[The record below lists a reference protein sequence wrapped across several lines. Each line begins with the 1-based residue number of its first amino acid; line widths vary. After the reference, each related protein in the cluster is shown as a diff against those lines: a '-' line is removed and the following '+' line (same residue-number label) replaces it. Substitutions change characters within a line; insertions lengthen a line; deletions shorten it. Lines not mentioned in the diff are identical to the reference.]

1 MAAFRNIAVVK
12 SPSLVLLCVCKKSFI
27 DWKVAVS
34 DLKHACPSS
43 PWVSCHVNVLFFG
56 LPTTYWGMILL
67 RSSGY
72 QFQRLKITCS
82 AKSTKAQKP
91 GTFRPCADEILLL
104 DQSLQANKPMNEL
117 MRPQSASVK
126 PTVCAGKLMWQS
138 HSFHFAS
145 DLFKDLEMLNHE
157 QWFNFHDNGG
167 AFFFCWCIFKFTFLC
182 LFVVFFFAGVLSSSR
197 PWTLCQRGYGYK
209 VLWYQP

>member
-27 DWKVAVS
+27 DGKIPVS

-104 DQSLQANKPMNEL
+104 DQSLQANKPMNWWDLKVQVWSQLFARENSCG
-117 MRPQSASVK
+117 RVI
-126 PTVCAGKLMWQS
+126 
-138 HSFHFAS
+138 HFILLLICS
-145 DLFKDLEMLNHE
+145 K
-157 QWFNFHDNGG
+157 
-167 AFFFCWCIFKFTFLC
+167 
-182 LFVVFFFAGVLSSSR
+182 
-197 PWTLCQRGYGYK
+197 TLKC
-209 VLWYQP
+209 